1 MELLM
6 GSGRNRA
13 ESGGSS
19 STESSSLSGGLR
31 FGQKI
36 YFEDGSGSGAG
47 LSKNRVN
54 TAVRKSTTA
63 RCQVEGCR
71 TDLSNAK
78 TYYSRHKVCCIH
90 SKSSKV
96 IVSGLHQRFCQQ
108 CSRFHQLSEFDLE
121 KRSCR
126 RRLACH
132 NERRRKP
139 QATTTLLTSG
149 YSKIAPSLYGNANTA
164 MIRSVLGDPTTW
176 STARSVMRRS
186 APWQINPE
194 RESHQLMDVF
204 SHGSSSF
211 STVCPEM
218 MNNNSTDSSCA
229 LSLLSN
235 SNTDQQQQQQ
245 LQTSTN
251 IWRPASG
258 YDLVIADRVTMAQ
271 PPPVSIHNQYLNQTW
286 EFMAGEKSN
295 SPYMPPVL
303 GLTQIS
309 EPVDFQISNGT
320 TMSGFDLSLH
330 QQVLRQYMEPE
341 NTRAYDSSPQHFS
354 WSL

>member
-6 GSGRNRA
+6 GSGQA

-36 YFEDGSGSGAG
+36 YFEDGSGSG
-47 LSKNRVN
+47 SKNRVN
-54 TAVRKSTTA
+54 TGRKSTMTA

-71 TDLSNAK
+71 MDLSNVKA
-78 TYYSRHKVCCIH
+78 YYSRHKVCCIH

-139 QATTTLLTSG
+139 QPTTALFTSR
-149 YSKIAPSLYGNANTA
+149 YTRIAPSLYGNPNAA
-164 MIRSVLGDPTTW
+164 MIKSVLGDPTAW

-186 APWQINPE
+186 GPWQINPE
-194 RESHQLMDVF
+194 RESHQIMNVL

-211 STVCPEM
+211 TTCPEIT
-218 MNNNSTDSSCA
+218 NNNSTDSSCA

-235 SNTDQQQQQQ
+235 SNPIQQQQ
-245 LQTSTN
+245 LQTPTN
-251 IWRPASG
+251 LWRPSSG
-258 YDLVIADRVTMAQ
+258 FDSMISFSDRVTMAQ
-271 PPPVSIHNQYLNQTW
+271 PPPISTHHQYLSQTW
-286 EFMAGEKSN
+286 DVMAGGKSN
-295 SPYMPPVL
+295 SHYMSPVS
-303 GLTQIS
+303 QIS
-309 EPVDFQISNGT
+309 EPAEFQISNGT
-320 TMSGFDLSLH
+320 TMGGFELSLH

-341 NTRAYDSSPQHFS
+341 NTRAYDSSPQHFN